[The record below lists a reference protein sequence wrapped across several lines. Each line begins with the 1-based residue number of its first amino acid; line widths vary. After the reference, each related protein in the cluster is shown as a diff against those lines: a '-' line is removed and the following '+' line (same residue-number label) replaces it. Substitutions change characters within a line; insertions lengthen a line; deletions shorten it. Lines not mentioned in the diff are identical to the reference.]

1 MCSNCRAAR
10 FVWRL
15 AAGQAVTVGPNQA
28 IFIPP
33 EGAAFLCISGTADNL
48 EDLQMRK
55 ILASA
60 TTLKLALVVG
70 MLAALTI
77 HTSAVA
83 EDKPSGKIQ
92 FEIYKAGLVV
102 GVSGGSGTLTF
113 KGKDYPITI
122 GGISLGATIGA
133 SKADFVGDVFNLSAA
148 GDIEGVFSGGKAGI
162 AVAGG
167 EKVAELKNSKGVVL
181 KVSGKQI
188 GVELT
193 LDLNGM
199 QISLKE

>member
-1 MCSNCRAAR
+1 MKSLYSLRTMTLILFAG
-10 FVWRL
+10 VL
-15 AAGQAVTVGPNQA
+15 ATV
-28 IFIPP
+28 
-33 EGAAFLCISGTADNL
+33 AFHTTAF
-48 EDLQMRK
+48 
-55 ILASA
+55 
-60 TTLKLALVVG
+60 
-70 MLAALTI
+70 
-77 HTSAVA
+77 A
-83 EDKPSGKIQ
+83 EDQPSAKIQ

-113 KGKDYPITI
+113 EGKDHPITI

-133 SKADFVGDVFNLSAA
+133 SKADFVGDVYNLATLD
-148 GDIEGVFSGGKAGI
+148 DIEGVYSGVKAGI

-167 EKVAELKNSKGVVL
+167 EKTAELKNSKGVVL

-199 QISLKE
+199 QIDLKK